1 MGQYSF
7 KLPDVGEGTAEAEIA
22 EWRVKVGDR
31 VEEDQPLVDMMTDK
45 ATVELTS
52 PVAGIVQSIAGKA
65 GEKAAVGSVLVVL
78 ETAGDAAEQNKQTTQ
93 QSAEQPAAVAASA
106 EQRRTGT
113 GPAAVAATAAN
124 ASSAGHATAHA
135 RSRSADFG
143 SSADRGS
150 NLGTGE
156 NAGASR
162 SIDSSATAAGA
173 IHSAGSPA
181 STAAGASRS
190 GRSPANAA
198 AGASR
203 LGDASA
209 NAVSGFSRA
218 SEAGTQPR
226 RGERP
231 AASPAVRRRA
241 EELGIKLQFVR
252 GTGPTGRIL
261 HADLDAYLA
270 EEGERGPS
278 RIGQA
283 QPAQSGGNNYLY
295 TKLAGGEDIPV
306 IGLRRQI
313 AERMQAA
320 KRHIPHFTYVE
331 EVDVTELEE
340 LRAHL
345 NATRAK
351 DQPKLTLLP
360 FLMRAL
366 VRVLREFPQMNA
378 TYDDEAG
385 VIHRSAPVHIGM
397 AVQTLRGLLVAVI
410 KHAEARDIWDCAS
423 EVSALANVTRDGKAS
438 REQLTGSTITIT
450 SLGPLGGVSATPV
463 INRPEVAIIGPN
475 KIVERPVVR
484 DGQIVIR
491 KMMNLSSSFDHR
503 VIDGAEAA
511 EFIQRLRAV
520 LEQPATIFVR

>member
-31 VEEDQPLVDMMTDK
+31 VAEDQPLVDMMTDK

-52 PVAGIVQSIAGKA
+52 PVAGVVQSIAGRA

-78 ETAGDAAEQNKQTTQ
+78 ETDAAAAADQNKQTSQ
-93 QSAEQPAAVAASA
+93 QSVEAAAVAGAA
-106 EQRRTGT
+106 HAGGEQRRTGT
-113 GPAAVAATAAN
+113 GPVELATSN
-124 ASSAGHATAHA
+124 ASAKGAAAGAAHA
-135 RSRSADFG
+135 LPRSADSG
-143 SSADRGS
+143 
-150 NLGTGE
+150 
-156 NAGASR
+156 AGV
-162 SIDSSATAAGA
+162 
-173 IHSAGSPA
+173 
-181 STAAGASRS
+181 AAGASRS
-190 GRSPANAA
+190 GDSS
-198 AGASR
+198 ASV
-203 LGDASA
+203 
-209 NAVSGFSRA
+209 VSGFSRT
-218 SEAGTQPR
+218 AGLDTQPR

-241 EELGIKLQFVR
+241 EELGIKLQYLR

-261 HADLDAYLA
+261 HADIDAYLA
-270 EEGERGPS
+270 EESGTSGPS
-278 RIGQA
+278 RIGHA
-283 QPAQSGGNNYLY
+283 EPAQGSNNYLY
-295 TKLAGGEDIPV
+295 TKLAGGEDIQV

-351 DQPKLTLLP
+351 EQPKLTLLP

-366 VRVLREFPQMNA
+366 IRVLREFPQMNA

-397 AVQTLRGLLVAVI
+397 AVQTTRGLLVAVI
-410 KHAEARDIWDCAS
+410 KHAEARDLWDCAS
-423 EVSALANVTRDGKAS
+423 EVSTLATVTRDGKAS

-475 KIVERPVVR
+475 KIVERPVFRGDDIVR
-484 DGQIVIR
+484 A
-491 KMMNLSSSFDHR
+491 KLMNLSISCDHR
-503 VIDGAEAA
+503 VVDGWDAA
-511 EFIQRLRAV
+511 SYVQHLRKYLETPV
-520 LEQPATIFVR
+520 LLFAD

>member
-52 PVAGIVQSIAGKA
+52 PVAGVVQSIAGRA

-78 ETAGDAAEQNKQTTQ
+78 ETAGDASADQNKQTAA
-93 QSAEQPAAVAASA
+93 AEQPAAVAAQAGA

-113 GPAAVAATAAN
+113 GPVAL
-124 ASSAGHATAHA
+124 ASGAAHA
-135 RSRSADFG
+135 PSRSADLG
-143 SSADRGS
+143 SGAGH
-150 NLGTGE
+150 
-156 NAGASR
+156 GASR
-162 SIDSSATAAGA
+162 SDDSSAY
-173 IHSAGSPA
+173 
-181 STAAGASRS
+181 
-190 GRSPANAA
+190 
-198 AGASR
+198 
-203 LGDASA
+203 
-209 NAVSGFSRA
+209 AVAGFSRA
-218 SEAGTQPR
+218 HEAGTQPR

-270 EEGERGPS
+270 DETGAGGPS

-283 QPAQSGGNNYLY
+283 EPAQGGGNNYLY

-397 AVQTLRGLLVAVI
+397 AVQTTRGLLVAVI
-410 KHAEARDIWDCAS
+410 KHAESRDLWDCAS
-423 EVSALANVTRDGKAS
+423 EVGQLATVTRDGKAS

>member
-52 PVAGIVQSIAGKA
+52 PVAGVVHSIAGRA

-78 ETAGDAAEQNKQTTQ
+78 ETAGGASAEQNKQT
-93 QSAEQPAAVAASA
+93 AAVEKPAAVAAQSSV

-113 GPAAVAATAAN
+113 GPVAL
-124 ASSAGHATAHA
+124 ASGAAHA
-135 RSRSADFG
+135 PSRSANPG
-143 SSADRGS
+143 SGMPSGV
-150 NLGTGE
+150 GH
-156 NAGASR
+156 
-162 SIDSSATAAGA
+162 AAGLG
-173 IHSAGSPA
+173 AGLASP
-181 STAAGASRS
+181 GE
-190 GRSPANAA
+190 NAA
-198 AGASR
+198 AGVSR
-203 LGDASA
+203 SVDGSA
-209 NAVSGFSRA
+209 HAVSGFSRA
-218 SEAGTQPR
+218 ADAGTQPR

-270 EEGERGPS
+270 EEGTGGPS
-278 RIGQA
+278 RIGHA
-283 QPAQSGGNNYLY
+283 EPAQSGNNNYLY

-385 VIHRSAPVHIGM
+385 VIHRSLPVHIGM
-397 AVQTLRGLLVAVI
+397 AVQTVRGLLVAVI
-410 KHAEARDIWDCAS
+410 KHAEARDLWDCAS
-423 EVSALANVTRDGKAS
+423 EVGQLATVTRDGKAS

-484 DGQIVIR
+484 EGQIVIR

>member
-78 ETAGDAAEQNKQTTQ
+78 ETAGGGASADQNKQSTATQ
-93 QSAEQPAAVAASA
+93 QPAERSAAVAAQAGA

-113 GPAAVAATAAN
+113 GPVALATT
-124 ASSAGHATAHA
+124 AGDAHA
-135 RSRSADFG
+135 LARSADSG
-143 SSADRGS
+143 VGA
-150 NLGTGE
+150 GTG
-156 NAGASR
+156 S
-162 SIDSSATAAGA
+162 
-173 IHSAGSPA
+173 
-181 STAAGASRS
+181 AAGASRS
-190 GRSPANAA
+190 GDS
-198 AGASR
+198 
-203 LGDASA
+203 
-209 NAVSGFSRA
+209 SGFSRA
-218 SEAGTQPR
+218 RDAGTQPR

-270 EEGERGPS
+270 SESGTGGPS
-278 RIGQA
+278 RIGHA
-283 QPAQSGGNNYLY
+283 EPAQGGNNYLY
-295 TKLAGGEDIPV
+295 SKLSGGEDIQV

-351 DQPKLTLLP
+351 EQPKLTLLP

-397 AVQTLRGLLVAVI
+397 AVQTQRGLLVAVI
-410 KHAEARDIWDCAS
+410 KHAESRDLWDCAS
-423 EVSALANVTRDGKAS
+423 EVGQLATLTREGKAS

-475 KIVERPVVR
+475 KIIERPVVR

-503 VIDGAEAA
+503 IIDGAEAA
-511 EFIQRLRAV
+511 EFIQRLRSV

>member
-7 KLPDVGEGTAEAEIA
+7 KLPDVGEGTAEAEIG

-78 ETAGDAAEQNKQTTQ
+78 ETAGAASDQNKQSAASQ
-93 QSAEQPAAVAASA
+93 QPVEHAAAVATVAQASA

-113 GPAAVAATAAN
+113 GPVALATTSGKPNISGQAASGA
-124 ASSAGHATAHA
+124 AHA
-135 RSRSADFG
+135 LSRSADSG
-143 SSADRGS
+143 AGGAHGTGHSDSGASTSRNADSKSSA
-150 NLGTGE
+150 
-156 NAGASR
+156 
-162 SIDSSATAAGA
+162 
-173 IHSAGSPA
+173 
-181 STAAGASRS
+181 AAGASRS
-190 GRSPANAA
+190 GDSA
-198 AGASR
+198 
-203 LGDASA
+203 A
-209 NAVSGFSRA
+209 NAVSGFSRTQ
-218 SEAGTQPR
+218 GLDTQPR

-261 HADLDAYLA
+261 HADLDTYLA
-270 EEGERGPS
+270 QESGENGPS
-278 RIGQA
+278 RIGHA
-283 QPAQSGGNNYLY
+283 ELAPGGNHYLY
-295 TKLAGGEDIPV
+295 SKLSGGEDIPV

-397 AVQTLRGLLVAVI
+397 AVQTARGLLVAVI
-410 KHAEARDIWDCAS
+410 KHAESRDLWDCAS
-423 EVSALANVTRDGKAS
+423 EVGQLATVTRDGKAS

-511 EFIQRLRAV
+511 EFIQRLRSV

>member
-52 PVAGIVQSIAGKA
+52 PVAGIVRSIAGKA

-78 ETAGDAAEQNKQTTQ
+78 ETAGGESAADQNKQTAAVQ
-93 QSAEQPAAVAASA
+93 QPAAQPAAVAAAAQASG
-106 EQRRTGT
+106 EQRRAGT
-113 GPAAVAATAAN
+113 GPVALATTAASG
-124 ASSAGHATAHA
+124 AAHA
-135 RSRSADFG
+135 RNAD
-143 SSADRGS
+143 
-150 NLGTGE
+150 L
-156 NAGASR
+156 
-162 SIDSSATAAGA
+162 
-173 IHSAGSPA
+173 
-181 STAAGASRS
+181 AAGASRS
-190 GRSPANAA
+190 
-198 AGASR
+198 
-203 LGDASA
+203 GDASA

-218 SEAGTQPR
+218 NDAGTQPR

-261 HADLDAYLA
+261 HADLDTYLA
-270 EEGERGPS
+270 NESGTGGPS
-278 RIGQA
+278 RIGPA
-283 QPAQSGGNNYLY
+283 EPAQGGGNNYLY
-295 TKLAGGEDIPV
+295 TRLSGGEDIPV

-351 DQPKLTLLP
+351 EQPKLTLLP

-410 KHAEARDIWDCAS
+410 KHAESRDIWDCAS
-423 EVSALANVTRDGKAS
+423 EVGQLATVTRDGKAS
-438 REQLTGSTITIT
+438 REQLTGSTITLT
-450 SLGPLGGVSATPV
+450 SLGALGGVSATPV

-511 EFIQRLRAV
+511 EFIQRLRSV

>member
-78 ETAGDAAEQNKQTTQ
+78 ETADGASSSENKQT
-93 QSAEQPAAVAASA
+93 AAAGAAAAAQP
-106 EQRRTGT
+106 EQRHTGT
-113 GPAAVAATAAN
+113 GPVAVATTSVKASGASLATALASG
-124 ASSAGHATAHA
+124 AAHAGSATGASHSSAASEST
-135 RSRSADFG
+135 SRA
-143 SSADRGS
+143 A
-150 NLGTGE
+150 
-156 NAGASR
+156 APGASR
-162 SIDSSATAAGA
+162 ID
-173 IHSAGSPA
+173 
-181 STAAGASRS
+181 
-190 GRSPANAA
+190 
-198 AGASR
+198 
-203 LGDASA
+203 SA

-218 SEAGTQPR
+218 AQAGTQPR

-270 EEGERGPS
+270 EESGMGGPS
-278 RIGQA
+278 RIGHA
-283 QPAQSGGNNYLY
+283 QPAHSGNNYLY
-295 TKLAGGEDIPV
+295 TKLSGGEDIPV

-397 AVQTLRGLLVAVI
+397 AVQTNRGLLVAVI

-423 EVSALANVTRDGKAS
+423 EVSELATVARDGKAS
-438 REQLTGSTITIT
+438 REQLSGSTITIT
-450 SLGPLGGVSATPV
+450 SLGP
-463 INRPEVAIIGPN
+463 
-475 KIVERPVVR
+475 
-484 DGQIVIR
+484 
-491 KMMNLSSSFDHR
+491 
-503 VIDGAEAA
+503 AA
-511 EFIQRLRAV
+511 CANTE
-520 LEQPATIFVR
+520 